1 MKGFDEQNNLRRE
14 TAVYELFF
22 QGVFWG
28 CYVQYP
34 HCSFMKTSLMMDIVP
49 QGIWS
54 WVAVSFNVTPLKDW
68 ATKED
73 QLRDY
78 TFEPKASAN
87 AMRYV
92 YLQCEFLMA

>member
-1 MKGFDEQNNLRRE
+1 MKDFHEQNNLGRE
-14 TAVYELFF
+14 TDVCELFF

-34 HCSFMKTSLMMDIVP
+34 HCFFLNTSLMMGIVP

-54 WVAVSFNVTPLKDW
+54 WMAVSFNVTPLEDW
-68 ATKED
+68 TTNEG

-78 TFEPKASAN
+78 TFEPKASVN
-87 AMRYV
+87 AMRYI
-92 YLQCEFLMA
+92 YLQFEFLMA